1 MNSNLIFRVKT
12 IQSRVIKILIESL
25 KDLLYEVNFI
35 FSKEGIKMNACNT
48 SNTAT
53 ICMDL
58 KAENFEEFYCKQ
70 TKKIGISM
78 KSLYNHIKNMSDD
91 ETLTFFYEN
100 DNKLGIRFENSKDNS
115 VAEYKLIL
123 MEIPDS
129 DQFDI
134 PDFDFS
140 IISIIPSVKFHKIIK
155 DLNVVHDMIEIRSVN
170 GVMSFSGKGEQSHGQ
185 VTLMEADDNEPEEK
199 KKEKLVFKKK
209 NNSIYQGR
217 FSLKNMMILYKCTSL
232 CSNVELYL
240 ENDTPLFIKYNIGRL
255 GHTYLILAPVIED
268 VTKLEAD
275 IQVDDEEDEE
285 S

>member
-1 MNSNLIFRVKT
+1 MNNNLIFKVKT

-35 FSKEGIKMNACNT
+35 FTKEGISMNASNT

-53 ICMDL
+53 ICMKL
-58 KAENFEEFYCKQ
+58 MAENFEEYYCKQ

-91 ETLTFFYEN
+91 ETLTFYYEN
-100 DNKLGIRFENSKDNS
+100 DSKLGIRFENSKDNS
-115 VAEYKLIL
+115 VSDYKLIL

-129 DQFDI
+129 EQFDI

-170 GVMSFSGKGEQSHGQ
+170 GIMSFSGKGEQSSGQ
-185 VTLMEADDNEPEEK
+185 VILTEAKEDEDEK
-199 KKEKLVFKKK
+199 KKEDKLRFTKKD
-209 NNSIYQGR
+209 NSIYQGR

-232 CSNVELYL
+232 CPNVELYL

-255 GHTYLILAPVIED
+255 GYTYLILAPVVED
-268 VTKLEAD
+268 VTKLEND
-275 IQVDDEEDEE
+275 VQVEDDDDDDN
-285 S
+285 

>member
-1 MNSNLIFRVKT
+1 MNNNLIFKVKT

-35 FSKEGIKMNACNT
+35 FTKEGITMNASNT

-53 ICMDL
+53 ICMKL
-58 KAENFEEFYCKQ
+58 MAENFEEFYCKQ

-78 KSLYNHIKNMSDD
+78 KALYNHIKNMSDD
-91 ETLTFFYEN
+91 ETLTFYYEN
-100 DNKLGIRFENSKDNS
+100 DNKLSIRFENSKDNS

-134 PDFDFS
+134 PEFDFS
-140 IISIIPSVKFHKIIK
+140 IISTIPSVKFHKIIK

-170 GVMSFSGKGEQSHGQ
+170 GVMSFSGKGEQSQGQ
-185 VTLMEADDNEPEEK
+185 VILTEGDKDENLK
-199 KKEKLVFKKK
+199 FKKK
-209 NNSIYQGR
+209 DDSMYQGR
-217 FSLKNMMILYKCTSL
+217 FSLKNMMILYQSTSV
-232 CSNVELYL
+232 CSHVELYL

-255 GHTYLILAPVIED
+255 GYTYLILAPVVED
-268 VTKLEAD
+268 VTKLDNDVQLEEEEC
-275 IQVDDEEDEE
+275 DET
-285 S
+285 

>member
-1 MNSNLIFRVKT
+1 MNNNLIFKVKT

-35 FSKEGIKMNACNT
+35 FTKEGITMNASNT

-53 ICMDL
+53 ICMKL
-58 KAENFEEFYCKQ
+58 MAENFEEFYCKQ
-70 TKKIGISM
+70 NKKIGISM
-78 KSLYNHIKNMSDD
+78 KALYNHIKNMSDD
-91 ETLTFFYEN
+91 ETLTFYYEN
-100 DNKLGIRFENSKDNS
+100 DNKLSIRFENSKDNS

-134 PDFDFS
+134 PEFDFS
-140 IISIIPSVKFHKIIK
+140 IISTIPSVKFHKIIK

-170 GVMSFSGKGEQSHGQ
+170 GVMSFSGKGEQSQGQ
-185 VTLMEADDNEPEEK
+185 VILTEGDKDENLK
-199 KKEKLVFKKK
+199 FKKK
-209 NNSIYQGR
+209 DDSIYQGR

-240 ENDTPLFIKYNIGRL
+240 ENDTPLFIKYN
-255 GHTYLILAPVIED
+255 
-268 VTKLEAD
+268 
-275 IQVDDEEDEE
+275 
-285 S
+285 

>member
-1 MNSNLIFRVKT
+1 MNNNLIFKVKT

-35 FSKEGIKMNACNT
+35 FTKDGIAMNASNT

-53 ICMDL
+53 ICMKL
-58 KAENFEEFYCKQ
+58 MAENFEEFYCKQ

-91 ETLTFFYEN
+91 ETLTFYYEN
-100 DNKLGIRFENSKDNS
+100 DSKLGIRFENSKDNS
-115 VAEYKLIL
+115 VSDYKLIL

-134 PDFDFS
+134 PEFDFS

-170 GVMSFSGKGEQSHGQ
+170 GVMSFSGKGEQSQGQ
-185 VTLMEADDNEPEEK
+185 VILTEGEK
-199 KKEKLVFKKK
+199 DENLKFKKK
-209 NNSIYQGR
+209 DNSIYQGR

-232 CSNVELYL
+232 CPNVELYL

-255 GHTYLILAPVIED
+255 GYTYLILAPVVED
-268 VTKLEAD
+268 VTKLENNV
-275 IQVDDEEDEE
+275 QVEDDEEEE

>member
-1 MNSNLIFRVKT
+1 MNNNLIFKVKT

-35 FSKEGIKMNACNT
+35 FSKEGISMNANNT
-48 SNTAT
+48 SNTAS
-53 ICMDL
+53 IYMKL
-58 KAENFEEFYCKQ
+58 MAENFDEFYCKH

-91 ETLTFFYEN
+91 ETLTFYYEN
-100 DNKLGIRFENSKDNS
+100 DSKLGIRFENSKDNS
-115 VAEYKLIL
+115 VADYKLIL

-155 DLNVVHDMIEIRSVN
+155 DLNVVHDMIEIRSFK
-170 GVMSFSGKGEQSHGQ
+170 GVMSFSGKGEQSQGQ
-185 VTLMEADDNEPEEK
+185 VTLMEGDKEENLKFEKKDDN
-199 KKEKLVFKKK
+199 
-209 NNSIYQGR
+209 IYQGR
-217 FSLKNMMILYKCTSL
+217 FNLKNMMILYKCTSL
-232 CSNVELYL
+232 CPNVELYL

-255 GHTYLILAPVIED
+255 GYTYLILSPVVED

-275 IQVDDEEDEE
+275 IKVDDEEEEE